1 MRPAT
6 DAPTHLGA
14 ETSSSPDYWGKRYPP
29 APWFTTRDGIRLHT
43 RTIRADD
50 APRLLHLFER
60 LSPQACRQR
69 FHGDVDRLSEEAK
82 RRGAAYFAAVDN
94 RTRGGAIVAVDRR
107 NCAAGGDEEIVGVV
121 QLGRNAAL
129 DDPEAEVAIVVRDD
143 FQGRGVGR
151 ALLQRIGPLAR
162 QMGVRIMLAA
172 IDVENRPALLL
183 FRSLG
188 LPTTAITRQGV
199 TLLRI
204 TLPDGDG
211 PTAT

>member
-1 MRPAT
+1 MPPAT
-6 DAPTHLGA
+6 DAPPPSLPST
-14 ETSSSPDYWGKRYPP
+14 WGRRYPP
-29 APWFTTRDGIRLHT
+29 APWFATKDGVRLHT

-50 APRLLHLFER
+50 APRLLDLFER
-60 LSPQACRQR
+60 LSPEVRRQR
-69 FHGDVDRLSEEAK
+69 FHGDADRLTQEAK

-107 NCAAGGDEEIVGVV
+107 GCADGGDEEIVGIV

-162 QMGVRIMLAA
+162 QMGVRTMLAA

-211 PTAT
+211 PTAA